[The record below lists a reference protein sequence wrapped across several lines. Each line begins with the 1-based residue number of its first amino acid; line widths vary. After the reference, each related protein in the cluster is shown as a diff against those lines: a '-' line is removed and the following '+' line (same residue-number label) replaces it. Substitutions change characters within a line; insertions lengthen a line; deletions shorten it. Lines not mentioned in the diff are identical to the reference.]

1 MGIRRLVAGAGVA
14 VMVAASL
21 AVIGGFVGP
30 DAGAAPRTSPPAAF
44 DVEPWSQVTGA
55 DGNEYI
61 ADADGRALQFRGI
74 NVKADHPAEAATDQL
89 LADAE
94 ARGFNLLR
102 LAVYWDEME
111 PTQGRWDEDYF
122 AEIATVLDRAEAH
135 GVWVVLDMHQDNF
148 NPQFGGKGFP
158 DWVTDG
164 GGLPFEA
171 QDVWFLN
178 ALQPALQEAWENL
191 YERPEFR
198 AAQVHAWQE
207 LVRRFIDRPN
217 VVGYD
222 LLNEPFGKL
231 RPGEDLF
238 TAAARVEST
247 QLTAMYQRLT
257 TAIRE
262 LDPNRWVFIEPPNL
276 ASLGVATSLG
286 AIEGG
291 NIAFFPHLYDSAI
304 ETATYT
310 EGGVAAYDD
319 SFFASFA
326 SVIDTYPDAHHVPM
340 LFGEWGLGNPAS
352 PGMDRFVS
360 GALRLMQD
368 HGSGWTV
375 FTGCRGSSYCVWDA
389 DGNDRPNIGQI
400 TQPWAR
406 AIAGAPVRLRW
417 DPATRTLVVAFDD
430 SSATGTTDLVVPG
443 ARVYPDGW
451 QIVSADAPG
460 SWSTSSTDG
469 SMARPEVVSITAPR
483 GEGGTHVFC
492 LQPEGSTAACE
503 VPADD
508 EPTEPTTPTTVPPT
522 AGPSTTV
529 PGTNGGLIQPDVPAA
544 PVTGRPDYTG

>member
-1 MGIRRLVAGAGVA
+1 MGIRRLVAGAGAA

-21 AVIGGFVGP
+21 AVIGGLVGP

-61 ADADGRALQFRGI
+61 ADAGGRALQFRGI

-111 PTQGRWDEDYF
+111 PTDDHWNEDYF

-135 GVWVVLDMHQDNF
+135 GIWVALDMHQDTFSTAF
-148 NPQFGGKGFP
+148 NGKGMP
-158 DWVTDG
+158 LWVTDDG
-164 GGLPFEA
+164 GQPFVD
-171 QDVWFLN
+171 QGSFLLN
-178 ALQPALQEAWENL
+178 YLQPGTQEAWENL
-191 YERPEFR
+191 YERPDFR
-198 AAQVHAWQE
+198 AAQVDVWE
-207 LVRRFIDRPN
+207 EVVTRFGARPN
-217 VVGYD
+217 VLGYD
-222 LLNEPFGKL
+222 LLNEPFGKI

-238 TAAARVEST
+238 AAAARVERT
-247 QLTAMYQRLT
+247 QLTPMYQRLT
-257 TAIRE
+257 TAIRAI
-262 LDPNRWVFIEPPNL
+262 DPKKWVFIEPPNV
-276 ASLGVATSLG
+276 ASLGIATSLG

-291 NIAFFPHLYDSAI
+291 NVAFYPHMYDANI
-304 ETATYT
+304 EFATYT
-310 EGGVAAYDD
+310 PGGVQQFDS
-319 SFFASFA
+319 SFFDGYA
-326 SVIDTYPDAHHVPM
+326 SVIDAYPDRYHVPV
-340 LFGEWGLGNPAS
+340 LFGEWGLAKPER
-352 PGMDRFVS
+352 PGMDEFVKRS
-360 GALRLMQD
+360 LALMDR

-430 SSATGTTDLVVPG
+430 ASATGTTDLVVPG